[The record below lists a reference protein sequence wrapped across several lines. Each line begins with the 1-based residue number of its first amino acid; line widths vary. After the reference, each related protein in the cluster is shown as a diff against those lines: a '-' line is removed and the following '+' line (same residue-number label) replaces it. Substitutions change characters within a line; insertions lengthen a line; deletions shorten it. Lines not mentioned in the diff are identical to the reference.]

1 MHRVH
6 IGSALVVAS
15 LVALNLPTLTKASP
29 ITFQRTYGG
38 PGDDIAFS
46 AQQTMDGG
54 YIVTGFYGVLTD
66 SGGGRLIKT
75 DAYGDTVWTRKLGG
89 AWALQTA
96 DSGFIAV
103 GCADSSD
110 SGPEGICL
118 VKTDTRGDLLWS
130 RVYAGS
136 DNGANMVEQT
146 ADGGYVMAGLASYYG
161 PNGGDVLIIRT
172 DSVGDTL
179 WTRTY
184 GGPGLDVGQSIQ
196 QTSDHGYVIAALTMS
211 FDAGNQKIWIIK
223 TDSLGDTLW
232 TRFFGGDSISSSAWA
247 QQTTDGGYFVAG
259 WTCLYAPTPQT
270 YLIKTDSVGDTLWTR
285 TIGGRSYFT
294 EGRTGQQ
301 VNDGGYIVAGGCQ
314 DTTTGNIDVYLA
326 KTDAN
331 GDTLWTR
338 TFGGTSYDD
347 GLGVRQT
354 ADGGY
359 IICGQT
365 YSFGA
370 GESDFYLIK
379 TDENGNVA
387 VAEPKGKTPRA
398 TALSLTCEPNPFSSS
413 TVLHLT
419 TGLLGLSATHLHI
432 YDVQGRLV
440 RTLAVNRESPTV
452 WDGRDDAGQLLPSGT
467 YLARCDVAGEHATTR
482 VILQR

>member
-15 LVALNLPTLTKASP
+15 LVALNLPTLAKASP
-29 ITFQRTYGG
+29 ITFQRTYGD

-96 DSGFIAV
+96 DSGFVALGGI
-103 GCADSSD
+103 DSSG
-110 SGPEGICL
+110 SGPGGIWL

-146 ADGGYVMAGLASYYG
+146 ADGGYVMTGLASYYG

-184 GGPGLDVGQSIQ
+184 GGPGLDAGQSIQ

-211 FDAGNQKIWIIK
+211 FDARNQKIWIIK

-354 ADGGY
+354 ADGGFV
-359 IICGQT
+359 ICGQT

-370 GESDFYLIK
+370 GASDFYLIK
-379 TDENGNVA
+379 TDENGNLA
-387 VAEPKGKTPRA
+387 VAESKSSPSRKPV
-398 TALSLTCEPNPFSSS
+398 LSLTSEPNPFRSS

-419 TGLLGLSATHLHI
+419 TGPLDRSAAHI
-432 YDVQGRLV
+432 RIFDVQGRLV
-440 RTLAVNRESPTV
+440 RTLAAGPASQAI
-452 WDGRDDAGQLLPSGT
+452 WDGRNDAGHLLPSGT
-467 YLARCDVAGEHATTR
+467 YLVRCDDAGEHATTR
-482 VILQR
+482 VVLQR